1 MDSGI
6 FKGCKWYQERKMKS
20 LNFTLFQALCTLGV
34 SRHAKIAHKVHA
46 TEALVLLQS
55 HMACYRH

>member
-1 MDSGI
+1 
-6 FKGCKWYQERKMKS
+6 MKS